1 MNLYIGGII
10 MTIETMT
17 FTCAWKGCCKEVH
30 YDEILCAEHDEL
42 VVNACSTMDHMT
54 AMPNEDGMPEHY

>member
-1 MNLYIGGII
+1 

-42 VVNACSTMDHMT
+42 VVNTCSTMDHMT
-54 AMPNEDGMPEHY
+54 AMPNEKWNTRRILNIKER